1 MKHIHHLT
9 EANLPQD
16 SLLTIGVFD
25 GVHKGH
31 QFLVRQLVEKAHNS
45 GRLAVVMTFFPHP
58 DAVVK
63 GVSGRYYLTTTD
75 QRAQYLLDMGVD
87 CVITQPFDESLR
99 QMPALEFVEQL
110 VGHLKLDELWV
121 GADFA
126 MGHERQGNV
135 AFLQAQ
141 GEEKGYTLQV
151 VDLVSNDDTAISS
164 TAIREALDNGAV
176 EQAAQW
182 LGRAY
187 SVNGPVVHGEQRGR
201 QIGFPTANIQVWEQQ
216 IIPAN
221 GVYAGW
227 ATLNGQR
234 YMAVTN
240 VGVRPTF
247 QGEGV
252 TVEAH
257 LLDFN
262 QDIYGQDLAF
272 EFVTRLRGEQ
282 RFNGIDAL
290 IAQIRADSDSGRAYL
305 SQP

>member
-1 MKHIHHLT
+1 MIHIHHLK

-25 GVHKGH
+25 GVHRGH
-31 QFLVRQLVEKAHNS
+31 QFLVKQLVEKAHSS

-58 DAVVK
+58 DAVIQ
-63 GVSGRYYLTTTD
+63 GVTGRYYLTTTE

-87 CVITQPFDESLR
+87 CVITQPFDDELR
-99 QMPALEFVEQL
+99 QLPALEFVEQL
-110 VGHLKLDELWV
+110 VSHLKLDELWV

-126 MGHERQGNV
+126 MGYEREGNV
-135 AFLQAQ
+135 AFLKAQ
-141 GEEKGYTLQV
+141 GAEKGYTLQV
-151 VDLVSNDDTAISS
+151 VDLVSNDATTISS
-164 TAIREALDNGAV
+164 TAIREALDTGAV
-176 EQAAQW
+176 EQAAEW
-182 LGRAY
+182 LARPY
-187 SVNGPVVHGEQRGR
+187 SVKGPVVHGEQRGR
-201 QIGFPTANIQVWEQQ
+201 KIGYPTANISVWDQQ

-227 ATLNGQR
+227 ATLDGQR

-247 QGEGV
+247 DGEGV

-257 LLDFN
+257 LLDFD
-262 QDIYGQDLAF
+262 QDIYGQELQF
-272 EFVTRLRGEQ
+272 EFVARLRGEQ

-290 IAQIRADSDSGRAYL
+290 IAQIRADADAGRERL